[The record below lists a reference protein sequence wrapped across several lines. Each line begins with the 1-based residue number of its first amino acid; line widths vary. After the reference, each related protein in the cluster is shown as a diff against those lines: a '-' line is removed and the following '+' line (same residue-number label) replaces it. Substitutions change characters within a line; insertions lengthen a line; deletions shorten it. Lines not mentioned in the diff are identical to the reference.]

1 MVLCPFFSGGDS
13 SCDLVWDSGLGGDE
27 YVMAG
32 KILLVLKGYNQDV
45 SWLMVG
51 SSGQEKLMRIEK
63 LKVWTGLYI
72 MIVEVGKAYRQ
83 ASGKVG

>member
-13 SCDLVWDSGLGGDE
+13 FCDLVWDSGLGGDE

-45 SWLMVG
+45 SWLIVG
-51 SSGQEKLMRIEK
+51 DFVQERLMKMER
-63 LKVWTGLYI
+63 LKVWVDIYI
-72 MIVEVGKAYRQ
+72 MIVVVGKEY
-83 ASGKVG
+83 